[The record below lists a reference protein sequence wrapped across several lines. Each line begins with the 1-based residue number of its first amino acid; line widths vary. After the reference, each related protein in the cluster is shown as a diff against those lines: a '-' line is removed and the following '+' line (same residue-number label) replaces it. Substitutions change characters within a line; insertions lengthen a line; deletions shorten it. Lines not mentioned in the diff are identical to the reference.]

1 MTEALIGFGAMLLLI
16 FLQVPIAFAMALIG
30 LLGTAVLRNW
40 PSAYSMAGGVVHESG
55 FQYLLSVVPLFVLM
69 GNLVTQARL
78 SRELYAAAYAFLGHR
93 KGGLAMS
100 TIVACG
106 GFGAVCGSSLATAA
120 TMCKVAYPE
129 MRKLGY
135 SEGLATGSIAAGDRK
150 SVV

>member
-1 MTEALIGFGAMLLLI
+1 MTEALIGFGAMLILI

-30 LLGTAVLRNW
+30 LLGTAFLRNW
-40 PSAYSMAGGVVHESG
+40 PAAYSMAGGVVHEAG

-69 GNLVTQARL
+69 GNLVTQAKL

-106 GFGAVCGSSLATAA
+106 GFGAVAWSSL
-120 TMCKVAYPE
+120 
-129 MRKLGY
+129 RF
-135 SEGLATGSIAAGDRK
+135 R
-150 SVV
+150 